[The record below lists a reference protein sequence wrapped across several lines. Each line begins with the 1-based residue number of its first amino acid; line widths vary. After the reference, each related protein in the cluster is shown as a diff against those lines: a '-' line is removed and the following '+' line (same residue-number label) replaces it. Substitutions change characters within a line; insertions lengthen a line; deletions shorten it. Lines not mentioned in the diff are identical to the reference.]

1 MQSKM
6 RSKTFQ
12 SFNFENLN
20 LLREKKDTTFSTD
33 HRTHTKMHIFLNRQA
48 HSQMQN
54 AQCMYFLFPFLMWMD
69 TKRKW
74 LYNFDF
80 DLKRK

>member
-20 LLREKKDTTFSTD
+20 LLREKKDTTFRTD
-33 HRTHTKMHIFLNRQA
+33 HRTHTKMQISLNRQA
-48 HSQMQN
+48 HSQMQI
-54 AQCMYFLFPFLMWMD
+54 CTMHVFLFVILNVD
-69 TKRKW
+69 VRQKGKL
-74 LYNFDF
+74 LYDF
-80 DLKRK
+80 